1 MPVSV
6 INQVYVFLW
15 SIAGGAIIA
24 LIYDL
29 FRIKRKTV
37 KTGIVAIYFED
48 LIYWIIVAVIMFAV
62 IYHSNEGEIRG
73 FIFIGTILGVTLYAL
88 LFSKIITKLVIFI
101 IKLIF
106 QILKKLWKIVIFPF
120 KLIFKILSY
129 PAKPLVRIAQK
140 SYRNARAF
148 SRNRMTK
155 MRIWSRRYKNKI
167 KKI

>member
-6 INQVYVFLW
+6 ENQVYVFLW
-15 SIAGGAIIA
+15 SIAGGALIA

-29 FRIKRKTV
+29 FRIKRKTI

-48 LIYWIIVAVIMFAV
+48 LIYWIIVAVVMFAV
-62 IYHSNEGEIRG
+62 VYHSNEGEIRG

-88 LFSKIITKLVIFI
+88 LLSKIITKFVIFTI
-101 IKLIF
+101 RLILRV
-106 QILKKLWKIVIFPF
+106 LKKLWEIIIFPF
-120 KLIFKILSY
+120 KLIFKVLSY
-129 PAKPLVRIAQK
+129 PAKPLVRLAKK

-148 SRNRMTK
+148 SRNRITK
-155 MRIWSRRYKNKI
+155 MKMWRRRYKNKI